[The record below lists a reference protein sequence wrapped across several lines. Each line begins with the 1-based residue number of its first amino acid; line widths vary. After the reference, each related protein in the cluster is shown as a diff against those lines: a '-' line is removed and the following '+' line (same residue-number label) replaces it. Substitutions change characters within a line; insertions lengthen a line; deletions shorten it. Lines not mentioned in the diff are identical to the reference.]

1 MPRVKSIMSRAGW
14 GKRGILVLGLAMV
27 LGGGLVKRAGV
38 PEEGELVG
46 PEWEEELV
54 GPEVWLVCPEK

>member
-1 MPRVKSIMSRAGW
+1 MPREKSIISKAGW
-14 GKRGILVLGLAMV
+14 GKRGILVFGLAMV

-46 PEWEEELV
+46 PE
-54 GPEVWLVCPEK
+54 